1 MKAVRQS
8 TTMMRM
14 FKVTAIA
21 ALLIVGTS
29 AHAQEG
35 VDSAALA
42 KQAQAGVLTQ
52 PDAYHCTPRP
62 DNDINQRML
71 VQLISIDTTLK
82 QLLELEQHQYMTTH
96 P

>member
-1 MKAVRQS
+1 MKTLRQS
-8 TTMMRM
+8 TTMTRM
-14 FKVTAIA
+14 FKATATA
-21 ALLIVGTS
+21 ALLIVGAS

-42 KQAQAGVLTQ
+42 KQAQTGARTQ
-52 PDAYHCTPRP
+52 SDAYHCTPRP
-62 DNDINQRML
+62 ENDISQRML